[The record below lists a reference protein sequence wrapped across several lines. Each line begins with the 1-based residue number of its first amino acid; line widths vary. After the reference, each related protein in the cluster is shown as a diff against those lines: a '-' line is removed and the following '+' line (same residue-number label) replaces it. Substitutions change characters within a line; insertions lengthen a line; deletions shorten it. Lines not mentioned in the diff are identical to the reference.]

1 LATNYC
7 FHLDGQAKIQ
17 ANVTVESDHKK
28 MFFGFTF
35 DAESIELTN
44 CDNSRALQ
52 SSSLGILRVRT
63 GATLD
68 LAVNILV

>member
-1 LATNYC
+1 MATNC
-7 FHLDGQAKIQ
+7 FHLDGQAEIQ
-17 ANVTVESDHKK
+17 ANVTVKSDHKK

-35 DAESIELTN
+35 DAETIEFTN

-52 SSSLGILRVRT
+52 SSSLGIISVRT

-68 LAVNILV
+68 LAANILV